1 MFALIGPTASGKSNL
16 AIKLAKKLNYEIL
29 SLDSLSIYKEIDIAS
44 AKPSKEDLKSI
55 KHYGID
61 EIYPN
66 EKFDVVKFIEIYKKI
81 KHKNIIIVG
90 GSSFYLKAMIDGIS
104 PMPKIDEEIKKEAKK
119 KDYNFLKKIDE
130 VYASKISPNDT
141 YRIQKGIEIYLA
153 TNLPPTIY
161 FKQNPPKPIIKNI
174 PIFEIQINRKT
185 LKERIKKR
193 TQKMFEMGLID
204 EVAFLEK
211 KYKDRR
217 LQIFKAIG
225 IKEVLDYFNGKFTLN
240 ELKEKIVINTSRL
253 AKRQQTFNKTQFPNK
268 ISASIDKLEKIN
280 VIFLK
285 YNVSPKK
292 YQLK

>member
-44 AKPSKEDLKSI
+44 AKPSKEELKSI

-66 EKFDVVKFIEIYKKI
+66 EKFDVIKFIEIYKKI

-90 GSSFYLKAMIDGIS
+90 GSSFYLKAMINGIS
-104 PMPKIDEEIKKEAKK
+104 PMPKIEENIKKEAKK
-119 KDYNFLKKIDE
+119 KDYNFLKKIDK
-130 VYASKISPNDT
+130 VYASKISSNDT

-153 TNLPPTIY
+153 TNLPPTLY

-174 PIFEIQINRKT
+174 PIFEIQIDRKT

-193 TQKMFEMGLID
+193 TQKMFEIGLID

-217 LQIFKAIG
+217 LPALKAIG

-240 ELKEKIVINTSRL
+240 ELKEKIITNTSRL

-268 ISASIDKLEKIN
+268 ISTPIDKLEEIILNRIKP
-280 VIFLK
+280 
-285 YNVSPKK
+285 S
-292 YQLK
+292 

>member
-44 AKPSKEDLKSI
+44 AKPSKEELKSI

-66 EKFDVVKFIEIYKKI
+66 EKFDVIKFIEIYKKI

-90 GSSFYLKAMIDGIS
+90 GSSFYLKAMINGIS
-104 PMPKIDEEIKKEAKK
+104 PMPKIEENIKKEAKK
-119 KDYNFLKKIDE
+119 KDYNFLKKIDK
-130 VYASKISPNDT
+130 VYASKISSNDT

-153 TNLPPTIY
+153 TNLPPTLY

-174 PIFEIQINRKT
+174 PIFEIQIDRKT

-193 TQKMFEMGLID
+193 TQKMFEIGLID

-217 LQIFKAIG
+217 LPALKAIG

-240 ELKEKIVINTSRL
+240 ELKEKIITNTSRL

-268 ISASIDKLEKIN
+268 ISAPIDKLEEIILNRIKP
-280 VIFLK
+280 
-285 YNVSPKK
+285 S
-292 YQLK
+292 